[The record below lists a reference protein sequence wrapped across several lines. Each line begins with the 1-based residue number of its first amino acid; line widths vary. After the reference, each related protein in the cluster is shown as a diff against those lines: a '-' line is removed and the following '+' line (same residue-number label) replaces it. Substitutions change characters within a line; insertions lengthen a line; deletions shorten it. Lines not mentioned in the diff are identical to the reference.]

1 MPAPRKPSNVLAL
14 AGAFKHDPKRAEG
27 RAAEPKPAEPLPTE
41 PPPTLTELEATCWRD
56 IRAHVHEG
64 SVAFNDET
72 AIEVASKLLCELR
85 YNPGPMD
92 IKTVN
97 AFFKF
102 LSLFGMTPADR
113 SRVSVEKK
121 APAASPY
128 GEFKA
133 PAAR

>member
-1 MPAPRKPSNVLAL
+1 MPAPRKPTNVLQL
-14 AGAFKHDPKRAEG
+14 AGAFKENPSRAEA
-27 RAAEPKPAEPLPTE
+27 RANEPKPTEPLSTQAPA
-41 PPPTLTELEATCWRD
+41 TLTELEATCWRD
-56 IRAHVHEG
+56 IRAHVYER
-64 SVAFNDET
+64 SVAAHDEL
-72 AIEVASKLLCELR
+72 ALEVAAKLLREIR
-85 YNPGPMD
+85 YEPGPLD

-113 SRVSVEKK
+113 SRISVEKK